1 METFIER
8 RQDSDNIRALI
19 DQFRITLL
27 TGPRQCGKT
36 TLSLSL
42 KPDHHFSLSTLPG
55 ASQDDSGNLWRDLD
69 ASSGFVVLDDVDFCP
84 DVFPRIRHI
93 VDSRQD
99 VRFLILGSAF
109 LPALSEISR
118 NLMGRVAQYEL
129 GGLTLADVGEEQ
141 LLQHWFRGGM
151 PASFLSSDDHSSTAW
166 KREYLGSLPYS
177 SVFLESLGGSAHV
190 LNRLVSVLPKQSG
203 GLLSYSSMAQDLEV
217 SSSTAKRYLDI
228 LSSSGFIRLL
238 EPFSASHGRAL
249 RKMPKMYVRDSG
261 LLAFLVGIQSQDDLA
276 KHEMAPVL
284 WEAYVIEQL
293 AELIYKTHR
302 EELLFWR
309 DKSGMELDGIWQHE
323 GSVIGIEIQAR
334 QEPRVTKSMRA
345 ALENLGTSHIFV
357 VYMGTTIKELDK
369 RITAIPL
376 TAFDALREGPKRT
389 DPALRRPVPAPKA
402 KEVFVSYS
410 HRDDLFVKDLV
421 KALEA
426 KAVGVTVDYNTLRLG
441 DRIEEFIRTAVMAT
455 EWTVL
460 VVSENS
466 IRSPW
471 VMAEFLE
478 TILHERVRDQSRL
491 LPITLDKCVFDLGLH
506 LELDKELDGRI
517 QEVNDM
523 ITEALDRNM
532 DIDRFAEVRRRLLDL
547 RNNVGKALARL
558 NDVLVGDFSDA
569 AQFDSNVTE
578 IVGAIASED

>member
-1 METFIER
+1 METFVER
-8 RQDSDNIRALI
+8 RQDSDNIRGLI
-19 DQFRITLL
+19 DQFPVTLL

-42 KPDHHFSLSTLPG
+42 KPDHHFSLSALPG
-55 ASQDDSGNLWRDLD
+55 APQNDFGSLWRDLD
-69 ASSGFVVLDDVDFCP
+69 ASSGLVVLDDVDFFP

-99 VRFLILGSAF
+99 ARFLLLGSAF
-109 LPALSEISR
+109 LPALSEVSR
-118 NLMGRVAQYEL
+118 NLMGRVARYEL

-151 PASFLSSDDHSSTAW
+151 PASFLSSDDNLSTAW
-166 KREYLGSLPYS
+166 KREYLGNLPYT
-177 SVFLESLGGSAHV
+177 SVFRESLGGSAHV

-203 GLLSYSSMAQDLEV
+203 GLLNYSSIAQALEV

-228 LSSSGFIRLL
+228 LSASGFIRLL
-238 EPFSASHGRAL
+238 EPFSTSHGRAL

-261 LLAFLVGIQSQDDLA
+261 LLAFLVGVHSQADLA
-276 KHEMAPVL
+276 KHEMSPVV
-284 WEAYVIEQL
+284 WEAYAIEQL
-293 AELIYKTHR
+293 AELIYKAHR
-302 EELLFWR
+302 EKLLFWR
-309 DKSGMELDGIWQHE
+309 DRSGMELDGIWQHE
-323 GSVIGIEIQAR
+323 GSAIGIEIQAL

-345 ALENLGTSHIFV
+345 ALEGLETIHIFV
-357 VYMGTTIKELDK
+357 VYMGTTIRELAK
-369 RITAIPL
+369 HITAIPL

-389 DPALRRPVPAPKA
+389 DPAPRRPVPVPKA
-402 KEVFVSYS
+402 KNVFVSYS
-410 HRDDLFVKDLV
+410 HQDDAFVKDLV

-426 KAVGVTVDYNTLRLG
+426 KAVGVTIDYNTLRLG
-441 DRIEEFIRTAVMAT
+441 DRIDEFIRTAVKAT
-455 EWTVL
+455 EWTIL

-491 LPITLDKCVFDLGLH
+491 LPITLDKCVFELDLP
-506 LELDKELDGRI
+506 LELDKELEGRI
-517 QEVNDM
+517 QEVNEM
-523 ITEALDRNM
+523 IKEALDRNM
-532 DIDRFAEVRRRLLDL
+532 DIDRFSEVRRRLLDL
-547 RNNVGKALARL
+547 RNNVGKALSRL

-569 AQFDSNVTE
+569 TLFDSNVTKL
-578 IVGAIASED
+578 VGAIAGQD